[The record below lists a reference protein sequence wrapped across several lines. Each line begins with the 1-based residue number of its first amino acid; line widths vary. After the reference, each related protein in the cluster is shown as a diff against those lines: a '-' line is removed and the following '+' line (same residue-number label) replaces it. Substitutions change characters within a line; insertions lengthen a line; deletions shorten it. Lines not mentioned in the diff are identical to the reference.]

1 MNSTLRNR
9 TDAGATVASLI
20 SLSLILLTSCA
31 QFPGKESASHIAELK
46 TRIEAAES
54 NDIIV
59 VAHRTCWRNT
69 AENSLAGINRCVE
82 LGVDMIEIDV
92 RSSRDGELVLMHDE
106 TVDRTTS
113 GTGLV
118 ADLSL
123 RELRGLRLRAG
134 AGGEDERLIEGPVP
148 TLEEALQTAND
159 RILVN
164 LDIKETLYDQALKIA
179 RAVGSQGQIVIKMRA
194 PANDPRLVNATF
206 LGQTYFMPIIRECTE
221 DPARECS
228 KSLGAAAPT
237 YAGYDPVAVEVVNH
251 TDKYLLAGIP
261 AVRELGARLWVNTLG
276 PRFAAGRSD
285 DKSLTDPDGNWG
297 YLIKNGVNMI
307 QTDRP
312 AELISYLE
320 SRGLRGGR

>member
-1 MNSTLRNR
+1 MNSILRNR
-9 TDAGATVASLI
+9 KGAGATAVSLI
-20 SLSLILLTSCA
+20 SLALILLTSCA
-31 QFPGKESASHIAELK
+31 QFPGVESASHIEKLK

-54 NDIIV
+54 NDVIV

-106 TVDRTTS
+106 TVDRTTN
-113 GTGLV
+113 GTGRV
-118 ADLSL
+118 VDLSL
-123 RELRGLRLRAG
+123 RELRELRLRAG
-134 AGGEDERLIEGPVP
+134 GEGERLIEVPIP
-148 TLEEALQTAND
+148 TLEEALLTAKD

-164 LDIKETLYDQALKIA
+164 LDIKEALYDQALKIA
-179 RAVGSQGQIVIKMRA
+179 RAVGSQGQVVIKIRV
-194 PANDPRLVNATF
+194 PADDPRLVNATF

-228 KSLGAAAPT
+228 KSLSAAAPT
-237 YAGYDPVAVEVVNH
+237 YAGYNPVAVEVVNH
-251 TDKYLLAGIP
+251 TDNYLLAGVP
-261 AVRELGARLWVNTLG
+261 AVRELGVRLWVNTLG

-297 YLIKNGVNMI
+297 YLINNGVNMI

-312 AELISYLE
+312 EELIRYLK
-320 SRGLRGGR
+320 SRRLRSGR